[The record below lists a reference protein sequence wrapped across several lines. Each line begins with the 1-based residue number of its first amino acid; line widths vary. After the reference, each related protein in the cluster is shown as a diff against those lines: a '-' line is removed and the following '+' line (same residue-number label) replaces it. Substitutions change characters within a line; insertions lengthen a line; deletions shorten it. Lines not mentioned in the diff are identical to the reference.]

1 MIFLARRVR
10 GFIILCLPLLFSIHL
25 LAAPGLEPRLSIGV
39 VEFDPGIPNDATVH
53 RAQGVFPIIRK
64 AEARYLPYLLRQQLV
79 ADERWG
85 VVRIMPSNYQ
95 AADVLVRG
103 IIRQSNGQV
112 LGLQILA
119 QDSTGRVWI
128 DKMYSA
134 KAVVRDEPG
143 ERQQREPF
151 LAIYRQIAA
160 DLAAVDALLSPQ
172 LRRNIS
178 SVSTLRYGVD
188 MLPEFFSEYL
198 QTDESGLFAVN
209 RLPAE
214 DDPMLARIKRMQA
227 YEYLFIDTADEQ
239 YQSLQADVQKAYDL
253 WREYSREQI
262 LYIDDFKRRAALK
275 KSEYRRGSFGAMTQS
290 YGDYQWFRTQ
300 EQNQMELALGFD
312 NEVLP
317 TVMKLQDRV
326 VTLDGNLQT
335 QYLQW
340 RDILRSM
347 LKLER
352 GGGP

>member
-1 MIFLARRVR
+1 MTSLAVR
-10 GFIILCLPLLFSIHL
+10 MHCVISLCFSLLFSIHL
-25 LAAPGLEPRLSIGV
+25 LAAPNLEPRLSIGV
-39 VEFDPGIPNDATVH
+39 VEFDPGIPNDATLH

-85 VVRIMPSNYQ
+85 VVRIMPGNYQ

-103 IIRQSNGQV
+103 VIKRSNGQV

-128 DKMYSA
+128 DKVYTA
-134 KAVVRDEPG
+134 QAVVLDGAG
-143 ERQQREPF
+143 ERQRREPF

-160 DLAAVDALLSPQ
+160 DLAAVDALLNPQ

-178 SVSTLRYGVD
+178 TISTLRYGVD

-198 QTDESGLFAVN
+198 HTDEAGLFAVA
-209 RLPAE
+209 RLPAQ
-214 DDPMLARIKRMQA
+214 DDPMLARIERMQA

-239 YQSLQADVQKAYDL
+239 YQSLQEDVQKAYDL
-253 WREYSREQI
+253 WREYSREQV
-262 LYIDDFKRRAALK
+262 LYIDDFKRRAAVK

-326 VTLDGNLQT
+326 VTLDGNLQA
-335 QYLQW
+335 QYQQW

-347 LKLER
+347 LELER
-352 GGGP
+352 GDEH

>member
-1 MIFLARRVR
+1 MSFLTLRVC
-10 GFIILCLPLLFSIHL
+10 GFVSLCFSLFFSTL
-25 LAAPGLEPRLSIGV
+25 VLAAPSLEPRLSVGV
-39 VEFDPGIPNDATVH
+39 VEFDPGIPNDVTVH

-85 VVRIMPSNYQ
+85 VVRIMPGNYQ
-95 AADVLVRG
+95 AADVLVQG
-103 IIRQSNGQV
+103 VIKHSNGQV

-128 DKMYSA
+128 DKVYSA
-134 KAVVRDEPG
+134 KAVVLDEPG
-143 ERQQREPF
+143 ERQRREPF
-151 LAIYRQIAA
+151 LAIYRQIAT
-160 DLAAVDALLSPQ
+160 DLAAADALLSPQ
-172 LRRNIS
+172 LRRDIS
-178 SVSTLRYGVD
+178 TVSTLRYGMD

-198 QTDESGLFAVN
+198 QADELGVFAVT